1 MSLTAADI
9 IAIIQAGGSVSIGS
23 DGSMSIGPADAK
35 RRMTAAEK
43 QQAYRDRRKSVTGVT
58 GKVTPDGETVT
69 GVTGKVTYPSPP
81 PLPPGTP
88 NPTPTPGEHTRVCEA
103 PENPDGLIPEIP
115 QGKAEET
122 PEIPGITDPPDG
134 DDSKPSRFPFP
145 PPAAAA
151 LQRHFRRRPATP
163 WGKKEIAA
171 ARRLRLPEDQLL
183 ADLAL
188 FAKAKAA
195 GWEYYRKDTLTLLN
209 NWQAEVERSED
220 FLKTVNTPK
229 NGTDSRT
236 NRPPVSRNAAP
247 LDPNRPS
254 LNATAV
260 NGSAADLAK
269 YGRPD
274 PDENGK
280 SYW

>member
-1 MSLTAADI
+1 MSDTITLTHAELAQIIAQAVTAA
-9 IAIIQAGGSVSIGS
+9 IGT
-23 DGSMSIGPADAK
+23 GK
-35 RRMTAAEK
+35 RPMTAAEK
-43 QQAYRDRRKSVTGVT
+43 QQAYRDRRKNVTGVT
-58 GKVTPDGETVT
+58 GKVTPDGESVT
-69 GVTGKVTYPSPP
+69 GVTKKVTPPSPP
-81 PLPPGTP
+81 PLSPTPPI
-88 NPTPTPGEHTRVCEA
+88 PTPTPGEHTRVCEA
-103 PENPDGLIPEIP
+103 PEFPDSE
-115 QGKAEET
+115 
-122 PEIPGITDPPDG
+122 PPDG
-134 DDSKPSRFPFP
+134 KESKPSRFPLSP
-145 PPAAAA
+145 PVAAA
-151 LQRHFRRRPATP
+151 LQKHFNRRATTAWSP
-163 WGKKEIAA
+163 KETAA
-171 ARRLRLPEDQLL
+171 ARRLRATEAQLL
-183 ADLAL
+183 ADLEL
-188 FAKAKAA
+188 FGKARAA
-195 GWEYYRKDTLTLLN
+195 GWEFYRRDTLTLLN